1 MNSVNTEGI
10 NEVANSIKKYI
21 SNLDEGYNAI
31 KSNLAQIDETVTT
44 LKSWDKEDASNQYT
58 ETVNNEPILAVN
70 ICKDIWNIKVSESET
85 NNSLLTNTNTN
96 ISNLEV
102 EEYNLENLNE
112 SLIEAISLIEAQL
125 GIEYNGNFNDF
136 MTTLKSNSAW
146 EELKQVA
153 KENENKKLSDNLYNK
168 FISTKGE
175 EDYVDYALNEIG
187 NKFLLS
193 TYSTKYAIDYM
204 NKNSGGGASPSDEW
218 CAEFVSYIMN
228 KTGNSNTVTP
238 YINTAVG
245 ASEAQSR
252 ASQNIGE
259 WHSSSDTTYQPQR
272 GDIFYNYEGKAQHT
286 GIVLGSDEN
295 YIYTIEGNT
304 SADDGT
310 YYVKTGIENNKG
322 GCVNTRVRSKD
333 YVQGG
338 YYTPPNNCYLN
349 EEKLTKSTS
358 TTIDNT
364 TLSTKLEI
372 DSKYETLKEQ
382 GDHTSKNAMG

>member
-10 NEVANSIKKYI
+10 NEIANSIKTYI
-21 SNLDEGYNAI
+21 SNLDEEYNAI
-31 KSNLAQIDETVTT
+31 KSNLTQIDETVTT
-44 LKSWDKEDASNQYT
+44 LENWDGSEASEIYYQQM
-58 ETVNNEPILAVN
+58 ENNPLYIKV
-70 ICKDIWNIKVSESET
+70 CQDIWDITVSKSET
-85 NNSLLTNTNTN
+85 NNSLLSNTRTN
-96 ISNLEV
+96 INTLEE

-125 GIEYNGNFNDF
+125 GVEYNGNFNDF

-153 KENENKKLSDNLYNK
+153 KENENKKLSDNLYQK

-187 NKFLLS
+187 NKLLLS

-204 NKNSGGGASPSDEW
+204 NKNPKGGASPSDEW
-218 CAEFVSYIMN
+218 CAEFVSYVMN
-228 KTGNSNTVTP
+228 KTGNSKTITP

-252 ASQNIGE
+252 ASQGIGE
-259 WHSSSDTTYQPQR
+259 WHSSSDTTYHPQR

-338 YYTPPNNCYLN
+338 YYSPPSNCYLN
-349 EEKLTKSTS
+349 EEQLTKSTS
-358 TTIDNT
+358 TIIDNATLT
-364 TLSTKLEI
+364 TKQEI

-382 GDHTSKNAMG
+382 GGHTSKNAMG